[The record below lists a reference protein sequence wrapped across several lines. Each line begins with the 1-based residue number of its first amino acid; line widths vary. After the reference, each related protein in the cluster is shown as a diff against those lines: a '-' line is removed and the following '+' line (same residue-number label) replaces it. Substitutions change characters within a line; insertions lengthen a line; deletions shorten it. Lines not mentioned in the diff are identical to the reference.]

1 MFSPLRC
8 APTFKAIKALFI
20 ALLLAGSGPIL
31 ANDLVSDMAT
41 LLQGPQHILLM
52 RHADAPGIGDPSGF
66 SLQDCSTQ
74 RNLGKLGRQQ
84 SIQIGQWLKARGV
97 ADALVLTSPWCRARD
112 TGSGMAVGDV
122 SDEAS
127 LASFFETQERRESQN
142 IALRI
147 AVRERLLSK
156 GKQPLIMVSHQVNI
170 TQYTGEYLAP
180 GAMLLI
186 KVDASGKP
194 ISIQRLS
201 AF

>member
-1 MFSPLRC
+1 MFFPLRC
-8 APTFKAIKALFI
+8 GATFRAIKALFI

-31 ANDLVSDMAT
+31 ATELANNLAT

-74 RNLGKLGRQQ
+74 RNLGKRGRQQ
-84 SIQIGQWLKARGV
+84 SIQIGQWLKAQGV

-112 TGSGMAVGDV
+112 TASGMAVGDV
-122 SDEAS
+122 SDETS

-142 IALRI
+142 IALRS

-170 TQYTGEYLAP
+170 TKYTGEYLAS
-180 GAMLLI
+180 GAMLLV

-194 ISIQRLS
+194 ISVQRLS